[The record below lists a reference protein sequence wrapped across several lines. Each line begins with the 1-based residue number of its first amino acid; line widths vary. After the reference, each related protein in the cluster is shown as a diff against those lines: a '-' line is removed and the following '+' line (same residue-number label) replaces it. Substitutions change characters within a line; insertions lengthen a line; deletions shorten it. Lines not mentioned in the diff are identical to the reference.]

1 MPRSRGRRGAKRA
14 TRRGPAGPRSLR
26 PSERGIPP
34 IDGLVGAVLRGGREL
49 LEVEDPLDAERWAS
63 QVLGSFYKLPIP
75 LSARDE
81 LEATIGPA
89 IVEAAEA
96 MGGPE
101 GLAILLALAS
111 VLEDDLRGPAEEAAE
126 RLRARGIPEPA
137 WAEVIGRPAFEGA
150 WRLAD
155 PYDDQLAYFAT
166 FRYPDR
172 PGHVVMALY
181 DENLGGIIKDAAA
194 GIPRKDP
201 RPRAERRPGARVS
214 DADPGEMASRITGAI
229 RAGDLYLDNDWTESF
244 RHHRALLLAR
254 MRLLPAAPLPEP
266 PEPPDEGARAALTA
280 EFLAS
285 PFAPEDPGPEVA
297 SIIGHCLDARCDY
310 GDGDP
315 LRWSPIVVELF
326 MLDFLPRK
334 ATLDAAEIRAL
345 PEVLAAWV
353 RFALTRRGL
362 EERWIAE
369 TERMVRKLAPEFRRA
384 ATDPSRFGPAKAI
397 AHAMLADG
405 VDLTD
410 QRAVDAWIRAF
421 NARPQEDRDAI
432 LGPRLGLDP

>member
-1 MPRSRGRRGAKRA
+1 V
-14 TRRGPAGPRSLR
+14 
-26 PSERGIPP
+26 
-34 IDGLVGAVLRGGREL
+34 DGLVRAVLRAGDEL
-49 LEVEDPLDAERWAS
+49 LAVEDPLDAERWAS
-63 QVLGSFYKLPIP
+63 HILGTFYKPPIP
-75 LSARDE
+75 LSAREE

-89 IVEAAEA
+89 ILEGAEDL
-96 MGGPE
+96 GGPV

-111 VLEDDLRGPAEEAAE
+111 VLEEDLREEAAQAAE
-126 RLRARGIPEPA
+126 RLRAQGIPEPS
-137 WAEVIGRPAFEGA
+137 WGPVIGRPAFEGA
-150 WRLAD
+150 WQLAD

-172 PGHVVMALY
+172 PAHVVTALR
-181 DENLGGIIKDAAA
+181 DENLGGIIADAAV
-194 GIPRKDP
+194 GVPTKDI
-201 RPRAERRPGARVS
+201 RRRAERRPDARVS
-214 DADPGEMASRITGAI
+214 DADPGEMASRITEAI
-229 RAGDLYLDNDWTESF
+229 RTGDLYLDNDWTEGF

-266 PEPPDEGARAALTA
+266 PEPPDEEARSALLA
-280 EFLAS
+280 RFLAS
-285 PFAPEDPGPEVA
+285 PFAPKDPGPEVA
-297 SIIGHCLDARCDY
+297 SIVGHCLDARCDY

-345 PEVLAAWV
+345 PEVLTAWV
-353 RFALTRRGL
+353 RFALTERGL

-369 TERMVRKLAPEFRRA
+369 TERAVRRFAPEFRRA
-384 ATDPSRFGPAKAI
+384 VTDPSRFGPAKRLAQ
-397 AHAMLADG
+397 AMLADG

-421 NARPQEDRDAI
+421 NARPDEEREAFFGNFPFPDVHDR
-432 LGPRLGLDP
+432 